1 MVMLTVM
8 VIKMMP
14 IEWEMGDM
22 MIMIKKLLVILTF
35 LFMSVG

>member
-14 IEWEMGDM
+14 IEWDMGDM